1 MVLSEKQNTSLMKY
15 KLWILLLSILIVP
28 LGVGQEV
35 VPEDTI
41 SQEIVSEDV
50 DSSSTQDVASE
61 DAVTSFTLEESIA
74 FARENSKSI
83 KMAIENVE
91 LAKGKVDEA
100 FSAMLPNLSASGSY
114 SYFLYPPIVMDEN
127 TMADLQN
134 AMQGVLED
142 MLPKGE
148 ENGEEPQAEDGTSS
162 GGSSGSAKIEA
173 DKHNYRASL
182 TLQQPLFTWGKLRNN
197 YKQAQLSLQ
206 ASEYGLEGAKQ
217 QLEFEV
223 TNAFYGIVLTQKF
236 IDVSKEA
243 MAQVE
248 KHHKTAEDLR
258 DAGVATDYDV
268 LRASVQLANMRSQLI
283 KAKNALRLAK
293 EGFKLILGLPSE
305 AEVNVDGQLEYHQQ
319 EVDLEEVLES
329 ALENRPD
336 LKQLELQEHAGEK
349 IVEIAKAGNKPNL
362 VFMSN
367 VDANYSTNFEKNADR
382 SWKGSWNVTF
392 ALDIPIFDGF
402 ATKAKVKQAKSG
414 LNQIELGRSQL
425 EDAIKLEVKSAYLA
439 FLEAQELIKVQE
451 ETVEQ
456 AVEGLRIANLQH
468 ENGMI
473 TNVELT
479 DAELA
484 KTQTQ
489 VNRLQARYDYTI
501 AIAKLEKAT
510 GKKF

>member
-1 MVLSEKQNTSLMKY
+1 M
-15 KLWILLLSILIVP
+15 P

-35 VPEDTI
+35 VPEDAFS
-41 SQEIVSEDV
+41 SQEI
-50 DSSSTQDVASE
+50 ASE
-61 DAVTSFTLEESIA
+61 NAVTSFTLEESIA
-74 FARENSKSI
+74 FAQENSKSI
-83 KMAIENVE
+83 KAAIENVE
-91 LAKGKVDEA
+91 LSKSKVDEA
-100 FSAMLPNLSASGSY
+100 FSAMLPSLSASGSY

-127 TMADLQN
+127 TVADLQK
-134 AMQGVLED
+134 AMEGVLTDLLPPAEED
-142 MLPKGE
+142 GDGP
-148 ENGEEPQAEDGTSS
+148 PAEDGPPDKNETSS
-162 GGSSGSAKIEA
+162 GESSGSTKIEA

-197 YKQAQLSLQ
+197 YKHAQLSLQ
-206 ASEYGLEGAKQ
+206 ASEHGLESAKQ

-223 TNAFYGIVLTQKF
+223 TKAFYGIVLTQKF

-319 EVDLEEVLES
+319 EVNLEEILES
-329 ALENRPD
+329 ALFNRPE
-336 LKQLELQEHAGEK
+336 LKQLKLQKHAGEK

-367 VDANYSTNFEKNADR
+367 VDANYSTNLEKDVDR

-484 KTQTQ
+484 KTQAQ